1 MSDSSNYIDRLVD
14 RTALERYLSTELEP
28 AEEFDVSYHTGGNSN
43 EIIFVT
49 WDDLDLVLRRPPPGE
64 TADTA
69 HEILREYQV
78 LSALQGTPVPVPE
91 TILECTDT
99 SVLGAEFYLMERV
112 DGEVIGDEEPDRFAT
127 PEYRRQIGAAL
138 IETLSYIHTV
148 DYEGVGLCDFG
159 HPEGYTQRQVDRWS
173 KQMGWLYEEKHH
185 DRRVSDLDKLR
196 EWLGN
201 NVPESHPHT
210 LVHGDF
216 RLDNMLFS
224 TDTPPE
230 LTAVLDWELSTLGDP
245 LSDLG
250 FLLAHWRD
258 PKDDVEPAIPE
269 WTSPHTGHPDY
280 LTRQQLVERYEDE
293 TGITFR
299 NGRFYRALAV
309 FKEAVA
315 GEMFYARY
323 LDGETDD
330 PLYPR
335 MEDRVPAMAA
345 RGLRIISGDDPL

>member
-1 MSDSSNYIDRLVD
+1 MSDSSDYIDQLVD
-14 RTALERYLSTELEP
+14 ETALEEYLTDELGP
-28 AEEFDVSYHTGGNSN
+28 TDVFDVSYHTGGNSN

-64 TADTA
+64 TANTA
-69 HEILREYQV
+69 HEILREYEV
-78 LSALQGTPVPVPE
+78 LSALQDTPVPVPE
-91 TILECTDT
+91 TILDCEDT

-112 DGEVIGDEEPDRFAT
+112 DGEIIGDEEPDRFAT
-127 PEYRRQIGAAL
+127 PEYREQIGREL
-138 IETLSYIHTV
+138 IETLAHIHTV
-148 DYEGVGLCDFG
+148 DYEEVGLGNFG
-159 HPEGYTQRQVDRWS
+159 RPAGYTQRQVDRWS
-173 KQMGWLYEEKHH
+173 KQMGWLYDEKNH
-185 DRRVSDLDKLR
+185 DRQVPDLEELR

-201 NVPESHPHT
+201 NFPDAHPHT

-216 RLDNMLFS
+216 RLDNMLFG
-224 TDTPPE
+224 TGTPPE
-230 LTAVLDWELSTLGDP
+230 LVAALDWELSTLGDP

-280 LTRQQLVERYEDE
+280 LTREQLVNRYEDL
-293 TGITFR
+293 TGIEFV
-299 NGRFYRALAV
+299 NERFYRALAV

-323 LDGETDD
+323 LDGETSD

-335 MEDRVPAMAA
+335 MEDRVPAMAE
-345 RGLRIISGDDPL
+345 RGLRIVSGEDPL

>member
-1 MSDSSNYIDRLVD
+1 MSDSSNYIDQLVD
-14 RTALERYLSTELEP
+14 ETALEEYLSTELKP
-28 AEEFDVSYHTGGNSN
+28 ADEFEVSHHTGGNSN
-43 EIIFVT
+43 EIIFVI
-49 WDDLDLVLRRPPPGE
+49 WDDLDLVLRRPPPGD

-78 LSALQGTPVPVPE
+78 LSALQETPVPVPE

-112 DGEVIGDEEPDRFAT
+112 DGEIIGHEEPDRFAT
-127 PEYRRQIGAAL
+127 PEYRRQIGVEL
-138 IETLSYIHTV
+138 IETLSHVHTV
-148 DYEGVGLCDFG
+148 DYEGVGLHDFG

-173 KQMGWLYEEKHH
+173 KQMEWLYTEKDHH
-185 DRRVSDLDKLR
+185 RRISDLEELR

-201 NVPESHPHT
+201 NIPETHPHT

-216 RLDNMLFS
+216 RLDNMLFG
-224 TDTPPE
+224 TDTPPK
-230 LTAVLDWELSTLGDP
+230 LVAALDWELSTLGDP
-245 LSDLG
+245 LADLG

-258 PKDDVEPAIPE
+258 PKDNNEPAIPE
-269 WTSPHTGHPDY
+269 WTSPHTEHPDY
-280 LTRQQLVERYEDE
+280 LTRQKIVSMYEDQ
-293 TGITFR
+293 TGIELR
-299 NGRFYRALAV
+299 NERFYRALAV

-315 GEMFYARY
+315 GEMFYARH
-323 LDGETDD
+323 LNGETDD